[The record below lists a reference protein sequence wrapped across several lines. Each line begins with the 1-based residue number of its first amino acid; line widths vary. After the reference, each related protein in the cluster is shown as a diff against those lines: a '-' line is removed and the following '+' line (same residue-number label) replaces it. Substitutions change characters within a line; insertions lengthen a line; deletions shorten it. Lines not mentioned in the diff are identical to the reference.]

1 MATSE
6 ALHFL
11 FSMLLTEEGIVKIAD
26 LGISKW
32 KAVPKTK
39 MIGDVPFTNTS
50 RHGTEGY
57 RAPEIDVEDDRPYKN
72 IVDVYSLGQ
81 SILHMITRM

>member
-39 MIGDVPFTNTS
+39 IIGDVPFTNTS
-50 RHGTEGY
+50 FHGTDGY
-57 RAPEIDVEDDRPYKN
+57 RAPEINVKDRPCKN

-81 SILHMITRM
+81 SILHMVTRM